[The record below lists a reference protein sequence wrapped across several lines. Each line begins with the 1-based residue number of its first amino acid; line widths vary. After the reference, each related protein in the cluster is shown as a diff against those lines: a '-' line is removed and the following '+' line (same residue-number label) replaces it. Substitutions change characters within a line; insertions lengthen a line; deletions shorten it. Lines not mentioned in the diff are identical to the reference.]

1 MQRRPPAPA
10 RSLPVPAQA
19 GVGQFGCYCRAVAGG
34 V

>member
-10 RSLPVPAQA
+10 RSLPLPAQA
-19 GVGQFGCYCRAVAGG
+19 GVGQLGRYCRAVAGG